1 MPAPA
6 SGIPLDIEVLKQFRI
21 IIKSVRG
28 HFQSI
33 EESCGISGAQLWA
46 LAKIES
52 TSDITINELAKE
64 LAIHQTTAS
73 NLVEKLS
80 AKKLIKKVRQHTDQR
95 FVSLVLTAAG
105 KKILDQAPTPLQ
117 GLLPD
122 ALGRMPYK
130 KLLALHELL
139 SDLQTLMADID
150 ESAAESPL
158 SDDIEEAAVTKVK
171 KRTAAHK

>member
-1 MPAPA
+1 MAAPRKKN
-6 SGIPLDIEVLKQFRI
+6 LDIDVLKQFRV

-46 LAKIES
+46 LDKIHHTDE
-52 TSDITINELAKE
+52 ITINELAKE

-73 NLVEKLS
+73 NLVEKLCT
-80 AKKLIKKVRQHTDQR
+80 KKLIKKVKRAADQR

-105 KKILDQAPTPLQ
+105 KKLLDKAPTPLQ

-130 KLLALHELL
+130 KLMALRDLL
-139 SDLQTLMADID
+139 DDLQKLMSAID

-158 SDDIEEAAVTKVK
+158 SDEAPVRAAPRVK
-171 KRTAAHK
+171 SKKLNLK